1 MIDLLRKRLKHYSAT
16 NAAQE
21 EQAVKEMLQEVTLYA
36 LWRGGFFEVAA
47 FQGGTSLRI
56 LHGLPRFSEDLDFI
70 LLEADPAFR
79 WSRYFESLTGVLE
92 QFGVRC
98 ELSERGHMDKAVREA
113 MLKDNSLGR
122 QLDLSFFDAANPR
135 KLKVKL
141 EIDTHPPA
149 GTGTTWHYLDFPVD
163 FEVCAQDLP
172 SNYALK
178 LHALLCRPYLKG
190 RDWFDFA
197 WYCKQ
202 KTRPNLSH
210 LAHALN
216 QAGPWKGQKAR
227 VDAQWLAGALT
238 AKIKTIDWP
247 SAAQDVSP
255 FLPSTEQASLTLWN
269 ERFFA
274 DKVRRLV
281 QMVSVARR
289 ISPGFEAVE

>member
-1 MIDLLRKRLKHYSAT
+1 MIDLLRKRLQQVSAT
-16 NAAQE
+16 NAVQE
-21 EQAVKEMLQEVTLYA
+21 EQALKEMLQEVALYA
-36 LWRGGFFEVAA
+36 LWRGGFFKIGA

-70 LLEADPAFR
+70 LLAPGPEFR
-79 WSRYFESLTGVLE
+79 RAHYFESLTEVLA

-98 ELSERGHMDKAVREA
+98 ELSDSSRMDRAVRQA
-113 MLKDNSLGR
+113 MLKDDSIGR
-122 QLDLSFFDAANPR
+122 QLDLSFFDANNQR

-149 GTGTTWHYLDFPVD
+149 GSGIAWHYLDFPLN

-197 WYCKQ
+197 WYCRQ
-202 KTRPNLSH
+202 QTRPNLPH
-210 LAHALN
+210 LAHALH
-216 QAGPWKGQKAR
+216 QAGPWQDQSTP
-227 VDAQWLAGALT
+227 VDAQWLADALS
-238 AKIKTIDWP
+238 AKIKTINWLL
-247 SAAQDVSP
+247 AAQDVAP
-255 FLPSTEQASLTLWN
+255 FLPATEQASLTLWS

-274 DKVRRLV
+274 DKIGKLV
-281 QMVSVARR
+281 QAVSAN
-289 ISPGFEAVE
+289 A

>member
-1 MIDLLRKRLKHYSAT
+1 MIELLRKRLTAYPAT

-21 EQAVKEMLQEVTLYA
+21 EQAVKEMLQELALYA

-56 LHGLPRFSEDLDFI
+56 LHALPRFSEDLDFI
-70 LLEADPAFR
+70 LLEADSTFR
-79 WSRYFESLTGVLE
+79 WSHYFESLTGVLE

-98 ELSERGHMDKAVREA
+98 ELSERGRMDKAVREA

-122 QLDLSFFDAANPR
+122 QLDLSFFDAAKPR

-141 EIDTHPPA
+141 EIDTHPPK

-163 FEVCAQDLP
+163 FEVRAQDLP

-216 QAGPWKGQKAR
+216 QAGPWKGRSER
-227 VDAQWLAGALT
+227 VDAQWLAGALR
-238 AKIKTIDWP
+238 AKIKAIDWP

-255 FLPSTEQASLTLWN
+255 FLPSAEQASLTLWN

-281 QMVSVARR
+281 QAVS
-289 ISPGFEAVE
+289 ETD